1 MKHDD
6 AELPA
11 CPPRLRPMTY
21 LAAFAVAFAVSQTSL
36 ADGDHVTPPNVPP
49 GLQVPAE
56 NTPFRE
62 GAAIGA
68 QDYIC
73 LPSSSGF
80 AWTFFEPQATL
91 FNKRNEQ
98 IITHFLSPNRF
109 ENGTPRATW
118 QDSEDSSKIWGLTV
132 ASQTVQPDAI
142 PSLLLRVVGAKNGPT
157 GGSKLSATTFV
168 QRVNTV
174 GGVAPSTGCTTSQD
188 VGQIALV
195 PYSADYFFY
204 QAIKSISSR

>member
-1 MKHDD
+1 MKRNG
-6 AELPA
+6 AETDP

-21 LAAFAVAFAVSQTSL
+21 VAAFAVAFTVSQTSL
-36 ADGDHVTPPNVPP
+36 ADGDHVTPPNVSPS
-49 GLQVPAE
+49 LQVPAE

-62 GAAIGA
+62 GAAIGT

-80 AWTFFEPQATL
+80 AWTFFGPQATL

-98 IITHFLSPNRF
+98 IITHFLSPNPF

-118 QDSEDSSKIWGLTV
+118 QDSEDTSKIWGLTV
-132 ASQTVQPDAI
+132 APVTVHPDAI
-142 PSLLLRVVGAKNGPT
+142 PWLLLHVVGGQNGPT

-174 GGVAPSTGCTTSQD
+174 GGVAPSTGCAASED
-188 VGQIALV
+188 VGKMALV

-204 QAIKSISSR
+204 QAVKHVSSR